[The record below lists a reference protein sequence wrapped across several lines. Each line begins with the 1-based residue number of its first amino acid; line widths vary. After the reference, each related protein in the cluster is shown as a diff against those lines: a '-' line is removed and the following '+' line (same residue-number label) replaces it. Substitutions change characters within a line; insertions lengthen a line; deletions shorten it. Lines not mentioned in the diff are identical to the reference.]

1 MEAWKIG
8 LLVVL
13 IAVLVFTLYAASS
26 MTIISASDASGNK
39 FYEYKTS
46 RGFPGSGKPHKHYGD
61 GYYL

>member
-13 IAVLVFTLYAASS
+13 IAVLVYTLYAASNMS
-26 MTIISASDASGNK
+26 VISASDASGNK

-46 RGFPGSGKPHKHYGD
+46 GGFPGSGTPNTRYGD

>member
-1 MEAWKIG
+1 MEAWKLG

-13 IAVLVFTLYAASS
+13 IAVLVYSIYRASN

-39 FYEYKTS
+39 FNEYTTS
-46 RGFPGSGKPHKHYGD
+46 KGFPHSGKEHPHYGD

>member
-13 IAVLVFTLYAASS
+13 IAVLVYSIYYATGNV
-26 MTIISASDASGNK
+26 TITSVSDASGNK
-39 FYEYKTS
+39 FNQYSATNPYGRVT
-46 RGFPGSGKPHKHYGD
+46 RYGD